1 MTIDP
6 RRVFGNEGE
15 DLAANYLKQKG
26 YTILEKQYRC
36 VFGEIDVICKMGE
49 ETIFVEVKSRNDD
62 TFGYPEDSVTPMKRR
77 HLLASAEE
85 YLSTHHLLNKPWRVD
100 VVSIEFQFT
109 PPRISHFEDIDI
121 PEHF

>member
-1 MTIDP
+1 MDE

-15 DLAANYLKQKG
+15 ALAAEYLKEKG

-36 VFGEIDVICKMGE
+36 TYGEIDLVCEKGE
-49 ETIFVEVKSRNDD
+49 ETIFVEVKARN
-62 TFGYPEDSVTPMKRR
+62 TKEFGYPEDSITPTKRR

-85 YLSTHHLLNKPWRVD
+85 YLETHHRLNRPWRVD
-100 VVSIEFQFT
+100 VVAIEYDEV
-109 PPRISHFEDIDI
+109 PPKISHFEDIDI